1 VVATD
6 VGDAREI
13 IDDAG
18 LVVPA
23 GSATAMIDALRK
35 LMSESPEQRQNRAN
49 VCRERILT
57 RFSLDRAVAN
67 FDALYNGGIEALEAK
82 SRRQQLGMPAAPQIG
97 R

>member
-1 VVATD
+1 
-6 VGDAREI
+6 
-13 IDDAG
+13 
-18 LVVPA
+18 
-23 GSATAMIDALRK
+23 
-35 LMSESPEQRQNRAN
+35 